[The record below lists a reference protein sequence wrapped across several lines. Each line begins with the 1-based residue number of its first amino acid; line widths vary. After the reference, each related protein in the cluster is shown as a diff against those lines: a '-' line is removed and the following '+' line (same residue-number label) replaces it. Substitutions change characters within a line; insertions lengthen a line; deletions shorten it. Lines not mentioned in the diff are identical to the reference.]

1 MQASIVALI
10 AALAGI
16 IIQKMGNSN
25 FFTIIGDA
33 FIMGAF
39 IIAIVAF
46 LLFLKVRFIGPNVD
60 ELAGYHR

>member
-10 AALAGI
+10 AVLAGI

-39 IIAIVAF
+39 VIAVAAF
-46 LLFLKVRFIGPNVD
+46 LLFLKARFMGTGMD

>member
-1 MQASIVALI
+1 MQASIIALI

-39 IIAIVAF
+39 VIAIAAF
-46 LLFLKVRFIGPNVD
+46 LLFLKVRLMGPGVD

>member
-1 MQASIVALI
+1 VQASIVALI

-25 FFTIIGDA
+25 FFTFIGDT

-39 IIAIVAF
+39 VIAIVAF
-46 LLFLKVRFIGPNVD
+46 LLFLKVRFMGMGVD
-60 ELAGYHR
+60 ELTGYHR

>member
-1 MQASIVALI
+1 VQASIVALV

-25 FFTIIGDA
+25 FFSIIGDA

-39 IIAIVAF
+39 VVAIVAF
-46 LLFLKVRFIGPNVD
+46 LLFLKVRVMGQSVD
-60 ELAGYHR
+60 ELAGYSR

>member
-1 MQASIVALI
+1 MQASIVALV

-25 FFTIIGDA
+25 FFSIIGDA

-39 IIAIVAF
+39 IIAITAF
-46 LLFLKVRFIGPNVD
+46 LLFLKVRVLGSSID
-60 ELAGYHR
+60 ELAGSHR